1 MTTKT
6 YKKIPNTLPIFD
18 QKKGLEFGVYS
29 LGEHLLN
36 PHTNDI
42 LTAQERINQIKE
54 MAVLSEQ
61 AGLDVFMLGES
72 HQEGFVSQAHAVILG
87 AIAEAT
93 KKIKISSGA
102 TIMSTSD
109 PVRVFENFS
118 TLDLLSNGRIEIVG
132 GRASRIGLFKLLGF
146 DLNNYEEL
154 FEEKFDLLLQLNRQE
169 RITWQGNFRA
179 PLEDALI
186 LPRPI
191 NNHLP
196 IWRAVGGG
204 ESSAVKAGHA
214 GVPMNIA
221 MLGGPVSSFKRT
233 IDVYRESARM
243 AGFDENELPV
253 AAGGLFYIAKDM
265 DTALREFYPHVNHGI
280 FKSNGQG
287 FPKQAFA
294 HARDPKSVMNI
305 GEVNQVIEKIIYQH
319 EEFGHQRY
327 MAQLDFGG
335 VPFEKIMENID
346 VLGNKVLP
354 AVRKYTTP
362 KENN

>member
-1 MTTKT
+1 MATKAF
-6 YKKIPNTLPIFD
+6 KEIPNTLPVFD
-18 QKKGLEFGVYS
+18 DKKGLEFGVYS
-29 LGEHLLN
+29 LGEHLAN
-36 PHTNDI
+36 PHTNEI
-42 LTAQERINQIKE
+42 LTAKERINQIKE

-61 AGLDVFMLGES
+61 AGVDVFMLGES
-72 HQEGFVSQAHAVILG
+72 HQEGFISQAHAVILG
-87 AIAEAT
+87 AIVEAT

-102 TIMSTSD
+102 TIVSTSD
-109 PVRVFENFS
+109 PVRVYENFS
-118 TLDLLSNGRIEIVG
+118 TLDLLSNGRIELVG

-154 FEEKFDLLLQLNRQE
+154 FEEKFDLLLQLNRNE
-169 RITWQGNFRA
+169 RINWEGEFRA
-179 PLEDALI
+179 TLNDAQI

-204 ESSAVKAGHA
+204 ESSAVKAGNA

-221 MLGGPVSSFKRT
+221 MLGGPVSIFKRS
-233 IDVYRESARM
+233 IDVYREAAKM
-243 AGFDENELPV
+243 AGYDEAALPV
-253 AAGGLFYIAKDM
+253 ATGGLFYIAEDM
-265 DTALREFYPHVNHGI
+265 NTALKEFYPHVNNGI
-280 FKSNGQG
+280 LKANGQG

-335 VPFEKIMENID
+335 VPFSKIMENID

-354 AVRKYTTP
+354 AVRKYTA
-362 KENN
+362 KK